1 MTSPRRD
8 LNSRPLVYKT
18 SALTPELRRLVV
30 CICQITTASTFRFVK
45 VSDGLL
51 HLPIF
56 RDSLPPVYLKP
67 AFNWSRWSV
76 ARAPHLF
83 YYLIISGSVSTLTS
97 RSFVAYDVVK
107 WPDQFKTARELML
120 KMNFTVWFV
129 KSYYILK
136 NYRKKSFFFM
146 KITENSS
153 LLFQNLRVKNYLP
166 GDWVSE
172 KDLAKGK
179 L

>member
-1 MTSPRRD
+1 MSPRRD

-30 CICQITTASTFRFVK
+30 CMCQFMTAFTSWFFTVWQ
-45 VSDGLL
+45 
-51 HLPIF
+51 LPIL

-76 ARAPHLF
+76 ASASHLF
-83 YYLIISGSVSTLTS
+83 YYLIISGSVSTLTT
-97 RSFVAYDVVK
+97 RSSVAYDVVK

-120 KMNFTVWFV
+120 KMNSCFTVWSV
-129 KSYYILK
+129 KRCHILK
-136 NYRKKSFFFM
+136 NYRKKSFVLI
-146 KITENSS
+146 KIKNSS
-153 LLFQNLRVKNYLP
+153 LLFQNLRIKNYLP